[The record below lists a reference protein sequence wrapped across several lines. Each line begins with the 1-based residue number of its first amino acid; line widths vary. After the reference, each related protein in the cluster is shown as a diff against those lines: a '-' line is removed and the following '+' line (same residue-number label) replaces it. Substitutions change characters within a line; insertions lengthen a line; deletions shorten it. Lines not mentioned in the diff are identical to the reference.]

1 MRYRTEYDSPLGR
14 ITLASDGE
22 NLTGLWFEGQKYY
35 MAKWEDAVFCEE
47 LAVFC
52 SVKIWLNEYF
62 NGKNPSI
69 ETIPLKP
76 EGTEFQKRVWMELL
90 KISYGGT
97 TTYGA
102 IGKALGIK
110 SGQAVGGAV
119 GRNPISILIPC
130 HRVVGKGGALTGYAG
145 GVERK
150 RDLLKLEKSVIIVG
164 RR

>member
-1 MRYRTEYDSPLGR
+1 MKYKAEYDSPLGE

-22 NLTGLWFEGQKYY
+22 NLTGLWFEGQKYF
-35 MAKWEDAVFCEE
+35 MEKWEDAIFYEE
-47 LAVFC
+47 LAVFR

-69 ETIPLKP
+69 KTISLKS
-76 EGTEFQKRVWMELL
+76 EGTEFQKKVWMELL
-90 KISYGGT
+90 KIPYGET

-110 SGQAVGGAV
+110 SGQAVGVAV

-130 HRVVGKGGALTGYAG
+130 HRVVGKNGGLTGYAG

-150 RDLLKLEKSVIIVG
+150 RCLLEIEKKVIEEG
-164 RR
+164 CR